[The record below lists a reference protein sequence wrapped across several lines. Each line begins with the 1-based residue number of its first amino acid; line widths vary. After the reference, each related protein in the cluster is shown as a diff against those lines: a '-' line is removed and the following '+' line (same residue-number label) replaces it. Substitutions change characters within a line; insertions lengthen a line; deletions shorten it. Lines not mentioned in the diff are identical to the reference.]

1 MLEKLET
8 AYLAILRF
16 VVIFVSGIL
25 LLAVVVLGF
34 NSLKIIA
41 PEPKMDKT
49 LLVSENDIIKGL
61 VPPRSNMQKDADP
74 SSHNAEADQ
83 SDENMVAYSR
93 AATAIEKFVINN
105 AGREVV
111 IERSK
116 VISFLKGNAENESQG
131 DPELVTAFATN
142 FANSIEKTLESKPVI
157 EKAKNSDPSDVVEE
171 AFYIFNDLFKKQIED
186 QKAEYQVKQQ
196 EYIMNKANATLS
208 LQIAAATFSAFL
220 LIVFLSVIIKI
231 ERNLRPTDTK
241 R

>member
-8 AYLAILRF
+8 AYLSILRF

-34 NSLKIIA
+34 NSLKIMA

-49 LLVSENDIIKGL
+49 LFVSENDIIKGL

-74 SSHNAEADQ
+74 PSHKAEEDQ

-93 AATAIEKFVINN
+93 AATAIEKFIKNN

-111 IERSK
+111 IERTK
-116 VISFLKGNAENESQG
+116 LISFLKGNAENESHG

-142 FANSIEKTLESKPVI
+142 FANSIEKILESKPVI
-157 EKAKNSDPSDVVEE
+157 GVASGNG
-171 AFYIFNDLFKKQIED
+171 F
-186 QKAEYQVKQQ
+186 
-196 EYIMNKANATLS
+196 
-208 LQIAAATFSAFL
+208 
-220 LIVFLSVIIKI
+220 
-231 ERNLRPTDTK
+231 
-241 R
+241 